1 MDNNL
6 KILNRNVMFE
16 LIGDDKP
23 LMKKF
28 EIEFLQQAKKSIA
41 KLSAAYSSSNFNA
54 IKEES
59 HFLKTSAKAVGAEI
73 SAHYLQQLEDE
84 SPNNNKEQCKELIIL
99 INNSV
104 QQVYGVIK
112 NES

>member
-16 LIGDDKP
+16 LIGDDEA

-41 KLSAAYSSSNFNA
+41 QLSSAYTAANFTE
-54 IKEES
+54 IKEAA

-73 SAHYLQQLEDE
+73 TADYLQQLEDE
-84 SPNNNKEQCKELIIL
+84 SLNNNKEQCKALIIS
-99 INNSV
+99 INSSV
-104 QQVYGVIK
+104 KSVYGVIK
-112 NES
+112 DEI